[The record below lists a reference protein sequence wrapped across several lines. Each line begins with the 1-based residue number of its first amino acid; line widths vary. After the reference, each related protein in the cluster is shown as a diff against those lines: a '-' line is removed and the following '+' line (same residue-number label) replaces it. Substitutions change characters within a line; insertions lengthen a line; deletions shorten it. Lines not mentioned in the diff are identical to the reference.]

1 MAQSLGDKLDSGQ
14 PFPDLTFNL
23 VSGETRRISEVAAGQ
38 WSVVLLYRG
47 HW

>member
-1 MAQSLGDKLDSGQ
+1 MAQSLGEKLDSGQ
-14 PFPDLTFNL
+14 PFPDLTLDL
-23 VSGETRRISEVAAGQ
+23 VSGDTRKISEIAAGH